1 MAWWFGKT
9 QKVSEVRIELEQ
21 LEPRIVLDASV
32 DAVSQPDS
40 PDSQDAND
48 LQDPEQSPESNASPA
63 QSPEAAGDVSGDDPL
78 GDLFNQSLDVVLISD
93 SIDEIGAIKDA
104 AGDSAEVIVYDSQTD
119 DIESIVEDLGT
130 LVDGAGAKIG
140 HLAIL
145 SHGDPG
151 VLEISELSVISATS
165 IENNPEAWME
175 LGTLLTEDAKI
186 DLYGRQIGAG
196 SEGTA
201 LVEAMASTTS
211 SEVWASDDSTGL
223 VDWDLEIRSAGSS
236 KGYLL
241 DHTMLAGQGIELGDA
256 LVNPSF
262 ELEDFQGWTV
272 VDYDGAQYYFGATTL
287 LQSGTTVGFQH
298 QVYDYAD
305 QTDVYIYPFADQT
318 YNATDGNYLM
328 AQLSNGP
335 QHATISQDFTLA
347 NGMVVWDMSYDM
359 SWFAEYVTE
368 TPDFSANQF
377 VSVSLIPD
385 SGDPVV
391 LFTTQPGDST
401 SFAQTNMFGDA
412 SDLYGQDV
420 TLQIEIYGS
429 LPCFLDVAFDNFRL
443 ADNGQPTAFDQT
455 KNGFEDEAMLIALG
469 GNDGDPDLNQTLTY
483 IIDSLPSNGA
493 LYATEADALA
503 GTGQLSVGDA
513 LDDNTLWYKTDA
525 NDNSDT
531 SFTFYTQDNG
541 GAINPGD
548 DTSDIAEV
556 ELIIEPVNDDPIAID
571 GTVTTSGTIRV
582 TLHGYD
588 ADNPDVSDVSFDV
601 DPTNTAHGK
610 VKYINGETI
619 QTDGNGNYYLEVEYD
634 PDNNFTGTDEI
645 FFTFQTP
652 GGDWV
657 GFETGNGDQF
667 GIRDWAQSY
676 DLEVG
681 DINGDGF
688 DDVIAATA
696 GAPNYYY
703 LGDGPGNFSNGI
715 PVSSQSTTSVVVQLG
730 DLNGDG
736 FLDAAF
742 RNSGVADTIYFWD
755 PVNELF
761 SSAVTLAN
769 SSDGGYGSI
778 GFGDVDGDGDLDIAV
793 AKNYG
798 SSLLYINDGSGNF
811 DAGTVLNTGSGTV
824 STMDMGDVD
833 GDGYADI
840 VVGKYRSDNALLLSD
855 GEGGFQAPIDLP
867 APTGQPRQ
875 AQYIDIGDVDG
886 DGDIDIIVAN
896 DGNGSRGIDTFYRNN
911 SNQGFDSFDIGTG
924 DDSVGARLADVDN
937 DGDLDA
943 LFGNRYGD
951 PNLYYLFDSD
961 TGQFGS
967 GVQIGRQIDTIGVEI
982 IDYDSDGDMDFIGAT
997 AAGNWRQNERVYE
1010 NLGFNDAVSNQGV
1023 ITVTVTS
1030 ASQQAAVLAPQS
1042 LTTMDVAG
1050 SPTSTTTTSDFTTT
1064 LSDTGLS
1071 TTSGED
1077 FDLMNVLTPVALN

>member
-1 MAWWFGKT
+1 MAWWFKKT
-9 QKVSEVRIELEQ
+9 QKAFEVSIQLEQ

-32 DAVSQPDS
+32 DVVSQPDS
-40 PDSQDAND
+40 PDSQEAND
-48 LQDPEQSPESNASPA
+48 LQDSEQATDGNVSQTEGPA
-63 QSPEAAGDVSGDDPL
+63 AANQTSGDDPL
-78 GDLFNQSLDVVLISD
+78 GDLFNQSIDVVLISD
-93 SIDEIGAIKDA
+93 SIEEIGAIKDA
-104 AGDSAEVIVYDSQTD
+104 VNDSAEVLTYNSRTD
-119 DIESIVEDLGT
+119 DIESIVDDLGA
-130 LVDGAGAKIG
+130 LVNETGLKID
-140 HLAIL
+140 HLAIM

-151 VLEISELSVISATS
+151 VIEISELSVISATGIQS
-165 IENNPEAWME
+165 NPKAWLE
-175 LGTLLTEDAKI
+175 LGTLLTEDARI
-186 DLYGRQIGAG
+186 DLYGCQIGAG
-196 SEGTA
+196 ADGAA
-201 LVEAMASTTS
+201 LVQAMASTTS
-211 SEVWASDDSTGL
+211 SAVWASDDSTGL
-223 VDWDLEIRSAGSS
+223 DDWDLEIRSADSS

-241 DHTMLAGQGIELGDA
+241 DHTMLAGNAIELGDT

-262 ELEDFQGWTV
+262 ETGDFTGWTV
-272 VDYDGAQYYFGATTL
+272 VDYDGAQYYFGVTTL
-287 LQSGTTVGFQH
+287 LESGTTVSFGDQIH
-298 QVYDYAD
+298 DYAD
-305 QTDVYIYPFADQT
+305 QTDVHIYPFADQT
-318 YNATDGNYLM
+318 YNATDGDYLL

-368 TPDFSANQF
+368 TPDFSENQF
-377 VSVSLIPD
+377 VSLSLIPD

-391 LFTTQPGDST
+391 FFTTNPGDSPT
-401 SFAQTNMFGDA
+401 FSQTNMFGDV

-420 TLQIEIYGS
+420 TLQLEIYGS
-429 LPCFLDVAFDNFRL
+429 LPCFLDVAFDNFKL
-443 ADNGQPTAFDQT
+443 VDNGQPTAFDQT
-455 KNGFEDEAMLIALG
+455 KHGFEDEAMLIALG
-469 GNDGDPDLNQTLTY
+469 GNDGDPDLDQTLTFV
-483 IIDSLPSNGA
+483 IDSLPSNGA
-493 LYATEADALA
+493 LYSTEADALA
-503 GTGQLSVGDA
+503 GTGQLSAGEA
-513 LDDNTLWYKTDA
+513 LDSNTLWYKTDA
-525 NDNSDT
+525 NDNTDT

-548 DTSDIAEV
+548 DTSDVAEV

-571 GTVTTSGTIRV
+571 GTVTTPGTIRV

-588 ADNPDVSDVSFDV
+588 ADNPDVNQVSFDV

-610 VKYINGETI
+610 VKFINGEDVW
-619 QTDGNGNYYLEVEYD
+619 TDGNGNYYLVVEYD
-634 PDNNFTGTDEI
+634 PDNKFTGTDEI

-667 GIRDWAQSY
+667 GIRDWAESY

-696 GAPNYYY
+696 GAQNYYY
-703 LGDGPGNFSNGI
+703 LGDGAGNFSTGI
-715 PVSSQSTTSVVVQLG
+715 PVASQSTTSVVVQLG
-730 DLNGDG
+730 DLNGDNY
-736 FLDAAF
+736 LDAAF

-755 PVNELF
+755 PISETF

-811 DAGTVLNTGSGTV
+811 DNGTVLNTGSGTV

-840 VVGKYRSDNALLLSD
+840 VVGKYLSDNALLLSD

-875 AQYIDIGDVDG
+875 AQYIDIGDIEG

-911 SNQGFDSFDIGTG
+911 SNQGFDVFDIGTG
-924 DDSVGARLADVDN
+924 DDSMGARLADVDN

-943 LFGNRYGD
+943 LFGNYRGD
-951 PNLYYLFDSD
+951 PNLYYLFDSN
-961 TGQFGS
+961 TGQFVS
-967 GVQIGRQIDTIGVEI
+967 GVQIGGQINTYGIEI
-982 IDYDSDGDMDFIGAT
+982 IDYDSDGDLDFIGAT
-997 AAGNWRQNERVYE
+997 GNWRQQERVYE

-1023 ITVTVTS
+1023 VTVTVTS
-1030 ASQQAAVLAPQS
+1030 ASQQAVSLSPQS
-1042 LTTMDVAG
+1042 LTTTGMTG
-1050 SPTSTTTTSDFTTT
+1050 STTSTSTTSDFTTT
-1064 LSDTGLS
+1064 LSDAGLS

-1077 FDLMNVLTPVALN
+1077 LDLLGLLTPVPLN